1 MRNVFRAIV
10 TSLLGLTFIQTG
22 TTPARAQVAPASGPA
37 EKILVLPFTG
47 LNPSEYQSWLGR
59 SIQQS
64 LLADLTL
71 AAPSRVASA
80 DVEAKDA
87 AAAIDA
93 GRKAGARY
101 VVFGSFAT
109 ADHDLRLTGQVLDVS
124 SGQPVAPLKATGD
137 VHDVFHLED
146 QIAAEIRQP
155 LALGPMPA
163 AQEPV
168 AVANGPYPAPTTGVT
183 VQPPPSNEYYST
195 YVNPPANN
203 YYNNYYYSNPY
214 PSYYDSGWSYPWY
227 GLGFGFVSTPFF
239 FGHHHFREHEGFHDR
254 DGIRF
259 NDFGAVGLRRTPG
272 FGRAFGSFP
281 TVGSG
286 VFQPGGIQ
294 IVPGGSGLRI
304 SGFGARGGGHFSG
317 GAHFGGGRAGGFT
330 GGGRAGGGSAGGHR

>member
-10 TSLLGLTFIQTG
+10 TSLLGLTFIQMGAT
-22 TTPARAQVAPASGPA
+22 RAGAQAAPASAPA

-47 LNPSEYQSWLGR
+47 LNPSEYQAWLGR

-64 LLADLTL
+64 LVADLTL
-71 AAPSRVASA
+71 AAPTRVSSA
-80 DVEAKDA
+80 DTEAKDA
-87 AAAIDA
+87 PSAIDA

-124 SGQPVAPLKATGD
+124 TGQSVAPLKATGD

-155 LALGPMPA
+155 LALGPVPG
-163 AQEPV
+163 AQEP
-168 AVANGPYPAPTTGVT
+168 AAIANGPYPAPTTGVT
-183 VQPPPSNEYYST
+183 AQPAPSNEYYST
-195 YVNPPANN
+195 YVNPPGNT

-214 PSYYDSGWSYPWY
+214 PDYYDSGGWCSPWF

-239 FGHHHFREHEGFHDR
+239 FDHHHFRDGFRDR

-259 NDFGAVGLRRTPG
+259 HDFGAVGLRHTP
-272 FGRAFGSFP
+272 FTRAFGSFP

-286 VFQPGGIQ
+286 VFQPGGTQ
-294 IVPGGSGLRI
+294 IVPGASGLRI
-304 SGFGARGGGHFSG
+304 SGFGGRTGGHSFAGSHFGGGGRMG
-317 GAHFGGGRAGGFT
+317 GFGGGRA
-330 GGGRAGGGSAGGHR
+330 AGGSAGGGHR